1 MRGYFGYA
9 VGIGF
14 PPSWVERSIEIAEGR
29 RDVLEAGMTFHVH
42 RVLRVPGVVG
52 VGFSE
57 TAVVTARGCELLT
70 GHPRELVVIGES
82 D

>member
-14 PPSWVERSIEIAEGR
+14 PPSWVERSVEIAEGR
-29 RDVLEAGMTFHVH
+29 TDVLEAGMTFHVH

-57 TAVVTARGCELLT
+57 TAVVTACGYELLT
-70 GHPRELVVIGES
+70 DYPRELVVV